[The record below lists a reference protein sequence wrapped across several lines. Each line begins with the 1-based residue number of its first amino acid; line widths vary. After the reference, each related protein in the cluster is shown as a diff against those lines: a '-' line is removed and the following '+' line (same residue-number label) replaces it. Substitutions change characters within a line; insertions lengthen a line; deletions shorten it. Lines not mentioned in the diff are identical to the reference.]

1 MDVNGCFVEW
11 KKKYTA
17 LVVLDKKD
25 CWVHVQQEHRKSH
38 RLSVTA
44 LIKVLAR
51 RQRRQCR
58 RRGLT
63 FFSSNNR
70 RAKNVTVTLQAP

>member
-25 CWVHVQQEHRKSH
+25 WWVHVQQDHRK
-38 RLSVTA
+38 RLPPFVCYN
-44 LIKVLAR
+44 L
-51 RQRRQCR
+51 
-58 RRGLT
+58 
-63 FFSSNNR
+63 N
-70 RAKNVTVTLQAP
+70 